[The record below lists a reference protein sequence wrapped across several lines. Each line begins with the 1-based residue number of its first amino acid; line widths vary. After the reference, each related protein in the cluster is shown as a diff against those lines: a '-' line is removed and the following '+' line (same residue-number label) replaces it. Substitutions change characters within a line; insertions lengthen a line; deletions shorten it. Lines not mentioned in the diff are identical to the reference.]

1 MLILINAS
9 NQGRPLGDDVLKTV
23 AGLRADGVRTDII
36 PEGAAAQFQEF
47 REHDH
52 LQLLALVLG
61 NGMRGDAGTMLS
73 EARHA
78 ARIAHENFEMEKL
91 PRPPIFELGNEP
103 TTGEKSAFW
112 RKPENFGKAVAAA
125 ARAIWAIAPGAL
137 VVSGGIHNP
146 GETTQGYLRR
156 AARHFP
162 RPQEGNFAVGFH
174 NYAPGMGDPKRAHKG
189 FKSADE
195 QVRRIQDLGY
205 RLFDTESGG
214 HTAAPENHSNEEV
227 AGWLKDR
234 LDLSLRWGL
243 LGSVVFQ
250 LNDGPDPRNFEHT
263 FGLLDTN
270 GHEKPSAAALRE
282 WIAKN
287 QA

>member
-9 NQGRPLGDDVLKTV
+9 NHGKPLGNDTLKAV
-23 AGLRADGVRTDII
+23 AGFGAHGIRTDIV
-36 PEGAAAQFQEF
+36 PDGAESQLQEF

-52 LQLLALVLG
+52 LQLLALVMG
-61 NGMRGDAGTMLS
+61 GRMVGDGGTMLS

-78 ARIAHENFEMEKL
+78 ARIAHENLEMGKI
-91 PRPPIFELGNEP
+91 PHPPIFELGNEP

-112 RKPENFGKAVAAA
+112 RKPENFGQAVAAA
-125 ARAIWAIAPGAL
+125 ARAIWEIAPDAL

-156 AARHFP
+156 AAKHFP
-162 RPQEGNFAVGFH
+162 RPKEGNFAVGFH

-189 FKSADE
+189 FKNADD

-227 AGWLKDR
+227 AGWLTDR

-250 LNDGPDPRNFEHT
+250 LNDGPNPKNFEHT
-263 FGLLDTN
+263 FGLLDKD
-270 GHEKPSAAALRE
+270 GQEKPSGRALRD
-282 WIAKN
+282 WTARNK
-287 QA
+287 A